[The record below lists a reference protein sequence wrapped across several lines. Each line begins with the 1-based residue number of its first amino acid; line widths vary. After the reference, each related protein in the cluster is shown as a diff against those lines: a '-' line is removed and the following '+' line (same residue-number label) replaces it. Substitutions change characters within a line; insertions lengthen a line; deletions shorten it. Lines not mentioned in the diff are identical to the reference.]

1 MTDETETIEAIA
13 DQILNGFFWGGIPSR
28 GGEEQGPWVQ
38 AIEDA
43 LEAAE
48 SELRENHAEE
58 LIETAR
64 DIMENDN
71 PEMWTALRAEAMRR
85 AREGNY
91 DND

>member
-1 MTDETETIEAIA
+1 
-13 DQILNGFFWGGIPSR
+13 
-28 GGEEQGPWVQ
+28 
-38 AIEDA
+38 
-43 LEAAE
+43 
-48 SELRENHAEE
+48 LREHHAEE